1 MTKEEMI
8 SLMKKLAAEQ
18 GEAPTLVKFLEAGKL
33 MTRAFR
39 KQFGMYNDVLKT
51 GRIEAPGSR
60 ASGAYEDPV

>member
-33 MTRAFR
+33 MT
-39 KQFGMYNDVLKT
+39 
-51 GRIEAPGSR
+51 APLENNLACTTMS
-60 ASGAYEDPV
+60 